1 MLIEEGKKM
10 QILVVA
16 KKGERRSSLKYI
28 LAPYRY
34 NTVLATNGKTA
45 LTVYGRTKPDLVIM
59 DATLPGL
66 DAPALIKAI
75 REVNPV
81 AKIIGM
87 SHNQADSQK
96 FEHFWLKTETV
107 ENLIALVIKLLPIE
121 K

>member
-1 MLIEEGKKM
+1 M

-16 KKGERRSSLKYI
+16 KKVDRRSSLKYI

-34 NTVLATNGKTA
+34 NTVLATNGQTA
-45 LTVYGRTKPDLVIM
+45 LTIYRRTKPDLVIM

-75 REVNPV
+75 RQANPA

-87 SHNQADSQK
+87 SHNQTDSQK
-96 FEHFWLKTETV
+96 FEHFWRKTKPV
-107 ENLIALVIKLLPIE
+107 ENLIALVIQLLPI
-121 K
+121 KN